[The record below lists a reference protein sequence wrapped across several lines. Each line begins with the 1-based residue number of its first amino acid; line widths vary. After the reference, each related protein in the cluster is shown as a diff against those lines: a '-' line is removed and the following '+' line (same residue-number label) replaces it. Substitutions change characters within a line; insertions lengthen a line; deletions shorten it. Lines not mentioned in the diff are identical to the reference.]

1 MSDKTY
7 GRYFET
13 HYPYNEVAA
22 LLRRTGPL
30 VCREFAA
37 QGGEG
42 DYWRRHLHPTSRGE
56 HVEVDTHAQ
65 EIRHE
70 LRTQELKDGRR
81 IPFALRAIHIGA
93 VFSRE
98 PAKGSKTAV
107 PQRRELTVDLDLT
120 DYPHRHLDKRDVA
133 GCDAAWPMIAFG
145 LDLLGAMLEQ
155 QFGYTEFVR
164 WYSGRRG
171 AHLWVLDE
179 HACALSQ
186 DGRAAVEGFCNLR
199 CDRNGAATED
209 VLTMAR
215 NYELYDGCH
224 AFFTTVGLRPR
235 SEGGLG
241 LLDNDPDVR
250 ALFEATG
257 IRHPLLQ
264 DLPDRVCAL
273 SEDGTRRWDA
283 MVMAIEQWA
292 DKLPWA
298 IDALRRAMLAW
309 VWPRMDAKVTTGL
322 NHTVKAPFSMH
333 SATGRICVPI
343 FDSAYDFSPSAT
355 PTGDQVVHGEGDA
368 RARLNACVQRLRDE
382 VVLRSR
388 ADHPTKGRELP
399 PLERDPEEEEEQQQE
414 HQQSDMVTD
423 MEDIG
428 GPFRTL
434 SPDAPARRPEI
445 AMVEVEY
452 AVERNAWF
460 LKVDRIFSVRFSGT
474 TLTMSVQWSTTKE
487 NAFIGRFGQTTRR
500 MRVRSEEDTVAATRL
515 MNCVKRMQTGA
526 TPPDRW
532 VRVIRDW
539 EVYMVLSDQD
549 LRPRDVKE
557 RFLRLQEGHCNKY
570 TPVATMD
577 LFRHPMPM
585 RSHFETLLNRYR
597 DWVILADE

>member
-1 MSDKTY
+1 MSDGTY

-42 DYWRRHLHPTSRGE
+42 DYWRRHLHPSSRGE

-120 DYPHRHLDKRDVA
+120 DYPHLHLDKRDVA

-145 LDLLGAMLEQ
+145 LDLLCTILEQ

-186 DGRAAVEGFCNLR
+186 DGRAAVEGLCNLR

-209 VLTMAR
+209 VLTAAR
-215 NYELYDGCH
+215 AYGLYDGCH
-224 AFFTTVGLRPR
+224 AFFTTVGLKPR
-235 SEGGLG
+235 SQGGLG
-241 LLDNDPDVR
+241 LLDSDADVR
-250 ALFEATG
+250 SLFEATG
-257 IRHPLLQ
+257 IRHPMLQ

-273 SEDGTRRWDA
+273 SEDGTRRWEA
-283 MVMAIEQWA
+283 MVMAVGQWA
-292 DKLPWA
+292 DRLPWA
-298 IDALRRAMLAW
+298 PDALRRAMLAW
-309 VWPRMDAKVTTGL
+309 VWPRMDARVTTGL

-343 FDSAYDFSPSAT
+343 FDSAHDFSPGAT
-355 PTGDQVVHGEGDA
+355 PTGEQVVRGEG
-368 RARLNACVQRLRDE
+368 RARLEACVRRLLDE
-382 VVLRSR
+382 VVTSPRV
-388 ADHPTKGRELP
+388 DHPTKGQEMP
-399 PLERDPEEEEEQQQE
+399 PLERDPEEEQEQEEQQQP
-414 HQQSDMVTD
+414 VD

-428 GPFRTL
+428 GPAQTAQ
-434 SPDAPARRPEI
+434 PAPTRRSEI
-445 AMVEVEY
+445 AMVETEY
-452 AVERNAWF
+452 AVRRNAWF
-460 LKVDRIFSVRFSGT
+460 LKVDRTFNLRYSGKV
-474 TLTMSVQWSTTKE
+474 LTVSVQWAVPEES
-487 NAFIGRFGQTTRR
+487 AVIGRFGQTTRR
-500 MRVRSEEDTVAATRL
+500 MRVRSEEDTGAVTRL
-515 MNCVKRMQTGA
+515 VSNVERMQTGA
-526 TPPDRW
+526 LPPDRW

-539 EVYMVLSDQD
+539 EVHLVLSDPE
-549 LRPRDVKE
+549 LRPSDVRE
-557 RFLRLQEGHCNKY
+557 RFQRLRKEHCNRHV
-570 TPVATMD
+570 PIATMD
-577 LFRHPMPM
+577 LFRHPIPT
-585 RSHFETLLNRYR
+585 RSHFETLLSRHR
-597 DWVILADE
+597 DWMVTADE